1 MKLATY
7 FALLILFALLN
18 SCNEHNNQVEQ
29 AQSSETKKNDP
40 IPLAIDSE
48 FYKLLLTGQLSENTD
63 SVFSLLPERYTS
75 KPIYVHKE
83 VVPHLLK
90 MIQEASK
97 EGIHLTIISGYRS
110 FSDQKRIWERKWAES
125 SEKDERTKALQIMKY
140 SAMPKTSRHH
150 WGTDVD
156 INSVENS
163 YFESGRGLKEYE
175 WLQKNAISF
184 GFHNVYDNKASS
196 GRKGYEMEKWHWS
209 YLPISEIF
217 LDYYNQLIQYTEI
230 NGFSG
235 SNSAQ
240 KCNAIEEYV
249 NGISIPKH

>member
-7 FALLILFALLN
+7 FAPLILLALFT
-18 SCNEHNNQVEQ
+18 SCNESNNQVEQ
-29 AQSSETKKNDP
+29 LPSSVTKKNDTTS
-40 IPLAIDSE
+40 IAIDSV

-63 SVFSLLPERYTS
+63 SVFSLLPAKLAS

-83 VVPHLLK
+83 VAPHLVK
-90 MIQEASK
+90 MIQEAGK
-97 EGIHLTIISGYRS
+97 EGVYLTIISGYRS

-125 SEKDERTKALQIMKY
+125 PEKDERAKALQIMKY

-156 INSVENS
+156 INSVDNS
-163 YFESGRGLKEYE
+163 YFESGRGLKEFE
-175 WLQKNAISF
+175 WLQKNAASF

-196 GRKGYEMEKWHWS
+196 GRKGYEMEKSHWS
-209 YLPISEIF
+209 YLPLSEKF
-217 LDYYNQLIQYTEI
+217 LDYYNLLIQYTEI

-240 KCNAIEEYV
+240 ECSVIEEYV
-249 NGISIPKH
+249 NGINTLKR

>member
-1 MKLATY
+1 MKLTIRLATC
-7 FALLILFALLN
+7 LLLVLFS
-18 SCNEHNNQVEQ
+18 SCSDGNKKEKQTPSDN
-29 AQSSETKKNDP
+29 TKTSDTTS
-40 IPLAIDSE
+40 IAVDSV

-63 SVFSLLPERYTS
+63 SVFSLLPTKLSS

-83 VVPHLLK
+83 VAPHLVK
-90 MIQEASK
+90 MIQEAGK
-97 EGIHLTIISGYRS
+97 EGVYLTIISGYRS

-125 SEKDERTKALQIMKY
+125 PEKDERAKALQIMKY

-156 INSVENS
+156 INSVDNS
-163 YFESGRGLKEYE
+163 YFESGRGLKEFD
-175 WLQKNAISF
+175 WLQKNAASF

-209 YLPISEIF
+209 YLPLSEKF
-217 LDYYNQLIQYTEI
+217 LDYYNRLIHYTEI
-230 NGFSG
+230 SGFSG

-249 NGISIPKH
+249 NGITIPKH

>member
-1 MKLATY
+1 MNLATY
-7 FALLILFALLN
+7 FSPLILLALFT
-18 SCNEHNNQVEQ
+18 SCNGSNNQVEQ
-29 AQSSETKKNDP
+29 AQLSETKKNDTTS
-40 IPLAIDSE
+40 IAIDSV

-63 SVFSLLPERYTS
+63 SVFSLLPGKLTS

-83 VVPHLLK
+83 VAPHLIK
-90 MIQEASK
+90 MIQEAGK
-97 EGIHLTIISGYRS
+97 EGVHLTIISGYRS

-125 SEKDERTKALQIMKY
+125 SEKDDSTKALQIMKY

-156 INSVENS
+156 INSVDNS
-163 YFESGRGLKEYE
+163 YFESGRGLKEFE
-175 WLQKNAISF
+175 WLQKNAASF

-209 YLPISEIF
+209 YLPMSEKF
-217 LDYYNQLIQYTEI
+217 LDYYNQLIHYSEI

-249 NGISIPKH
+249 NGITIPKH